1 MATMKEKMQVLADKF
16 FGGDAAKAEQVV
28 AEVTATD
35 KSIEASGVAFKED
48 AATTDAAAA
57 TATTTATEPVTA
69 SVVTVKADEAA
80 VAQEAPA
87 EVKADGEEA
96 EAEDALA
103 FVGDMTIDEL
113 VGALAPALAE
123 ALSKAMA
130 PVTAEL
136 DAAKGALTEAQKEL
150 SALKGVATKE
160 ASAIAALDGRVK
172 ELEGDAPSQRGYR
185 ATGDAATIRTKEQLA
200 EAGIAGPQKEDELTA
215 LVNFMFK
222 G

>member
-1 MATMKEKMQVLADKF
+1 MATMQEKMKALADKF
-16 FGGDAAKAEQVV
+16 FGGDEAKAAAVV
-28 AEVTATD
+28 AEVAEKD
-35 KSIEASGVAFKED
+35 KGIEASGVAFKED
-48 AATTDAAAA
+48 V
-57 TATTTATEPVTA
+57 ATTTATEPA
-69 SVVTVKADEAA
+69 SASTLTITEPDGSTISVKAE
-80 VAQEAPA
+80 VEEVVE
-87 EVKADGEEA
+87 EVKADGEEMEA
-96 EAEDALA
+96 EAEDTLA

-113 VGALAPALAE
+113 VGALAPALA
-123 ALSKAMA
+123 KAMA
-130 PVTAEL
+130 DAMAPAMSEL
-136 DAAKGALTEAQKEL
+136 DATKGALAEAQKEL

-172 ELEGDAPSQRGYR
+172 ELEGDAPGARGYR